1 MEIKLLVDGGAMKPG
16 PAVSQKLGPAGINV
30 NTVIAEVN
38 KATEGFKGMQ
48 VPVTITVNSKT
59 KTFEIEVSSPPMS
72 GLLKKEA
79 GIQKGSGLQA
89 KLNSAN
95 LSIEQVVKVANTKL
109 PGLLCKDLRA
119 AVKTAVG
126 SCASLGILIE
136 SKPAVEIEAEIDAG
150 VYDEQMNKDITET
163 PAEKKAEL
171 DAYFKPLR
179 ADQEKK
185 NAPTEDTGKKKK

>member
-1 MEIKLLVDGGAMKPG
+1 MEVKLLVDGGAMKPG

-30 NTVIAEVN
+30 NEVISKVN
-38 KATEGFKGMQ
+38 EATNGFKGMQ
-48 VPVTITVNSKT
+48 VPVTITVDTKT

-79 GIQKGSGLQA
+79 GIAKASGLQK

-136 SKPAVEIEAEIDAG
+136 NKPAVEIEEKIDAG
-150 VYDEQMNKDITET
+150 VYDEQINNCITET
-163 PAEKKAEL
+163 PEEKKNEL

-185 NAPTEDTGKKKK
+185 NAPKEEEKKKK